1 MIVTALGITTVKVW
15 NLLNRHSWLRANE
28 RSMMVK
34 VAFSMLTW
42 LSNVIFLVILTTQVI
57 PTVPK

>member
-1 MIVTALGITTVKVW
+1 VW

-34 VAFSMLTW
+34 VAFSLLTW